1 MHFAQKELRK
11 TLQMMIPA
19 SSDIMY
25 GPSHAKSLV
34 ESLEP
39 STSQKLTSLNKP
51 KVVDY
56 TKVLMLSMTDEMDDI
71 YKELVDLREQLN
83 PSTRIHVITM
93 SRLWGAFRRRIFD
106 QTDTSSRYN
115 WIPPAEI
122 DNFFE
127 QAGFEVVEQ
136 RNSVLVPFY
145 IPVFSRFMNRWLSQ
159 IPVLRHLSVFTITT
173 ARPLLRNA
181 NYTPSVSIIVA
192 ARNEVGNIENLIH
205 RLPNLSPNQELIFVE
220 GGSEDQTWE
229 TIQEAI
235 KEKRKGKSNL
245 LREMF
250 RNAKHRASDNCL
262 PFDLTIEYMETIAT
276 DHCPVTG
283 ELLDWDL
290 QFSQEGKRNPYAPS
304 LDKIV
309 PSLGYVQGN
318 VAIISHRM
326 NTLKSDMTLEQLNQL
341 IEYVQRNT

>member
-136 RNSVLVPFY
+136 RK
-145 IPVFSRFMNRWLSQ
+145 
-159 IPVLRHLSVFTITT
+159 IT
-173 ARPLLRNA
+173 
-181 NYTPSVSIIVA
+181 S
-192 ARNEVGNIENLIH
+192 
-205 RLPNLSPNQELIFVE
+205 
-220 GGSEDQTWE
+220 
-229 TIQEAI
+229 
-235 KEKRKGKSNL
+235 
-245 LREMF
+245 
-250 RNAKHRASDNCL
+250 
-262 PFDLTIEYMETIAT
+262 
-276 DHCPVTG
+276 
-283 ELLDWDL
+283 
-290 QFSQEGKRNPYAPS
+290 
-304 LDKIV
+304 
-309 PSLGYVQGN
+309 
-318 VAIISHRM
+318 
-326 NTLKSDMTLEQLNQL
+326 
-341 IEYVQRNT
+341 